1 MGTSDVVA
9 VGPPVSIDP
18 SRIAHALREL
28 WKDAERQENGAKN
41 ALVRACGLTLIA
53 IAPHGAEF
61 DRVRADVSESTG
73 TVPARTILIEIGA
86 DVTVPIHAEVT
97 AYCAVKPGSNK
108 QVCQEL
114 VTLRIRAEAAADLA
128 GVVAP
133 LVVTDLPVVLL
144 VPQADLLAAA
154 WLDRLLPLADV
165 LVTDSARCT
174 SLSKALE
181 RLLRRSADP
190 HLSIRDIAYERLS
203 CWRELLADLWD
214 ETIGIGH
221 RLDAVELEAERGD
234 PMGVMLHAFIAVAL
248 GHDGASRTRRVP
260 LRAETRSSG
269 ASLALTFATSF
280 KGQARRATLTQYG
293 RHVTHAHDGTESC
306 DLPRPVQDD
315 AEILHSILLGTD
327 CDSMFE
333 RVLAKALDLH
343 GPTA

>member
-1 MGTSDVVA
+1 
-9 VGPPVSIDP
+9 
-18 SRIAHALREL
+18 
-28 WKDAERQENGAKN
+28 
-41 ALVRACGLTLIA
+41 
-53 IAPHGAEF
+53 
-61 DRVRADVSESTG
+61 
-73 TVPARTILIEIGA
+73 
-86 DVTVPIHAEVT
+86 VPIHADVT
-97 AYCAVKPGSNK
+97 AYCAVTPGSNK

-114 VTLRIRAEAAADLA
+114 VTLRVRAEAAADLA
-128 GVVAP
+128 AVIAP
-133 LVVTDLPVVLL
+133 LIVTDLPVVLL

-165 LVTDSARCT
+165 LVTDSSRCT

-190 HLSIRDIAYERLS
+190 HLVIRDIAYERLA

-214 ETIGIGH
+214 ETIGAGH

-234 PMGVMLHAFIAVAL
+234 PTGVLLHALVSVAL
-248 GHDGASRTRRVP
+248 GHDGASRTRRNTP
-260 LRAETRSSG
+260 NAQTRASG
-269 ASLALTFATSF
+269 ATLTLTVATSF
-280 KGQARRATLTQYG
+280 KGQPHRATFTQYG

-306 DLPRPVQDD
+306 ELPRPVPDD

-333 RVLAKALDLH
+333 RVLAKALDLY

>member
-1 MGTSDVVA
+1 MAPPDVVP
-9 VGPPVSIDP
+9 VGPPVAIDP
-18 SRIAHALREL
+18 ARIAQALREL
-28 WKDAERQENGAKN
+28 WKDAEQQDDGAKH

-61 DRVRADVSESTG
+61 ARVRADVAESTG
-73 TVPARTILIEIGA
+73 TVPARTILVEIGA
-86 DVTVPIHAEVT
+86 DVPVPIHADVT
-97 AYCAVKPGSNK
+97 AYCAVTPGSNK

-114 VTLRIRAEAAADLA
+114 VTLRVRAEAAADLA
-128 GVVAP
+128 AVVAP
-133 LVVTDLPVVLL
+133 LIVTDLPVVLL

-190 HLSIRDIAYERLS
+190 HLAIRDIAYERLA
-203 CWRELLADLWD
+203 CWRELLGDVWD
-214 ETIGIGH
+214 ETIGSGH
-221 RLDAVELEAERGD
+221 RLDAVELEADRGD
-234 PMGVMLHAFIAVAL
+234 TMGVMLHAFIAVAL
-248 GHDGASRTRRVP
+248 GHDGASRTRRVE
-260 LRAETRSSG
+260 LSAATRAAG
-269 ASLALTFATSF
+269 ATLALTFATS
-280 KGQARRATLTQYG
+280 KGGQAHRATLMQYG

-306 DLPRPVQDD
+306 DLPRPVPDD

-343 GPTA
+343 GLTA